1 MNIIPVAKGGLP
13 HTPGEF
19 TSPVWHPA
27 QVSFA
32 ALAAGAIESSPLQYA
47 LCLPSQ
53 TIGAARPSLCAA
65 DPWPT
70 QCPHVSTAAT
80 RLPVV
85 DVSAGHQ
92 RLLIS
97 LSGQLVG
104 LHFLP
109 LVVGT
114 RHSSH
119 TQPTSCEPQR
129 GATAQVGASH
139 HRGHLPAGCL
149 ATAEVASVPLAGVPE
164 CLRTGLQ
171 ILHQHPMG
179 SGHGAAPA
187 LELRAQEPIAE
198 NKIKGSCRGVQW

>member
-1 MNIIPVAKGGLP
+1 MSLRLP
-13 HTPGEF
+13 CGTP
-19 TSPVWHPA
+19 HK
-27 QVSFA
+27 
-32 ALAAGAIESSPLQYA
+32 SPL
-47 LCLPSQ
+47 LHLPRVQLNHLRYSMPSVSP
-53 TIGAARPSLCAA
+53 ARPSALPDPACVLLT
-65 DPWPT
+65 PWPT

-104 LHFLP
+104 LRFLP

-149 ATAEVASVPLAGVPE
+149 ATAQVASVPLAGVPE
-164 CLRTGLQ
+164 CLRIGLQ

-187 LELRAQEPIAE
+187 SELRAQEPIAE